1 MINNSKKTYFP
12 LMFSLFA
19 SQLGSAIY
27 VLGLNWLIVR
37 ATGNTKLLGLI
48 EGLGGLAF
56 FLGDFLVG
64 VLVDQCNRKKVL
76 IWTDIVSTLIC
87 FVGGFYVNNQQPQ
100 IWLLIII
107 TFILNLMIALNYPA
121 AKAITPEIV
130 KKNQLQKFNAISNTF
145 FNMANV
151 GAPLI
156 GGALL
161 AIKGID
167 FSEFLI
173 INALSYIVALCMNL
187 LIPYKKRQAAKD
199 NKKESVFASTLIG
212 FKYVKNHP
220 NLLMYMLAMGIFNFC
235 YAGFLLAAPYIANH
249 FFEGEATNYSVFLT
263 VSAIGGL
270 LGGLWLTFQKS
281 EIQTQRIYC
290 EQLFYGVVLIGCGM
304 FLSLSTWLLIAL
316 VFGIFQARFFGSI
329 TTFIQDE
336 TDVAFLGR
344 IFGLTFLFFDGV
356 QPLGDFVFGFFVSS
370 WKQWTYVILGVLLVI
385 FFSCLLFLNK
395 EKGNMVK

>member
-1 MINNSKKTYFP
+1 
-12 LMFSLFA
+12 MFSPFA

-187 LIPYKKRQAAKD
+187 LIPYKKRQVAKD

-281 EIQTQRIYC
+281 EIQPQRIYC

>member
-1 MINNSKKTYFP
+1 
-12 LMFSLFA
+12 MFSLFA